1 MCTTFYWDKYG
12 VFHVFFFLR
21 DVMFSLMEEELRI
34 VFIHYLQKYQI
45 LFNYF
50 MQISFWVFISIDSMV
65 QSLKFIKFKDIIT
78 LAYKTT
84 EM

>member
-1 MCTTFYWDKYG
+1 
-12 VFHVFFFLR
+12 
-21 DVMFSLMEEELRI
+21 MEEELRI

-84 EM
+84 EMWNKIINLIVCYILKFK